1 MSSLFYKPRYMHVSQ
16 VNSKNNEGAA
26 LGGITIQ
33 Q

>member
-1 MSSLFYKPRYMHVSQ
+1 MSSLFYKPRYMHISP

-33 Q
+33 